1 MTSLKKL
8 EVVNCNLTTLP
19 KNMENLKLMVYV
31 DLSYNKLTEFNVDVK
46 EWVYLS
52 VLVFP
57 FNNVSKYNMKSVWQH
72 SAIYSLFAN
81 DNPNF
86 VISNKVE
93 IHMPMLVRLDLRN
106 NSMQLPNKFG
116 KDQFPALL
124 YLHLSGNNLN
134 TFPDNF
140 DTLNNNL
147 LDMYIARCQIYTL
160 PSYLSTFKSLLGFDA
175 RDNNI
180 SVVDSTFQSIFY
192 NDENDKSKR
201 DDNRRAL
208 FSGNPVCH
216 TDINL
221 KNSFSCEKMCSKY
234 CWYKKEEVDQSD
246 GYCDA
251 NCNTEECNYDQG
263 DCVDNL
269 Q

>member
-1 MTSLKKL
+1 M
-8 EVVNCNLTTLP
+8 
-19 KNMENLKLMVYV
+19 
-31 DLSYNKLTEFNVDVK
+31 LS
-46 EWVYLS
+46 
-52 VLVFP
+52 
-57 FNNVSKYNMKSVWQH
+57 
-72 SAIYSLFAN
+72 A
-81 DNPNF
+81 
-86 VISNKVE
+86 
-93 IHMPMLVRLDLRN
+93 LDLRN

-124 YLHLSGNNLN
+124 GLGLSGNNLN

-147 LDMYIARCQIYTL
+147 LDMHIARCQIYTL
-160 PSYLSTFKSLLGFDA
+160 PSYLSTFKLLEYFDA

-234 CWYKKEEVDQSD
+234 CWYKKEEVDEGD
-246 GYCDA
+246 GNCDA
-251 NCNTEECNYDQG
+251 GCNSEKCNYDQG

-269 Q
+269 QWK